1 MKLFSTGEGSSP
13 RVRGKRRIGRIPA
26 RPVRLIPAR
35 AGKTPRTAG
44 RGARGR
50 AHPRACGENSLARP
64 WNARENGSSPRVRG
78 KPPGRQRRPGGEG
91 LIPARAGKTPSGRR
105 SPRDVPAHP
114 RACGENAAV
123 IWMVAGPLG
132 SSPRVRGKPR
142 VRVPVRSGRRL
153 IPARAGKTVARSSSG
168 RVSQA
173 HPRACGENRLT
184 ALTRIGTAGSSPRVR
199 GKPAMLVCLASSTG
213 LIPARA
219 GKTSQPPAAPSQCPA
234 HPRACG
240 ENRDGVLRSMSIGG
254 SSPRVRGKR
263 ASDPAA
269 SWARGLIPARAGK
282 TASALVVAER
292 PPAHPRACGEN
303 GAVDTAA
310 RPALGSS
317 PRVRGK
323 RLCGRPGA
331 HRRGLIPA
339 RAGKTGPRTA
349 GRPSCGAHPRACG
362 ENSRLSEEEINQM
375 GSSPRVRG
383 KLVHRFDSADDGG
396 LIPARAGKTWHCRCP
411 FRVGW
416 AHPRACGE
424 NPARTR
430 ATWCAIGSS
439 PRVRGKLRGR
449 VGTHLHA
456 GLIPARAGKTRYSA
470 RSP

>member
-1 MKLFSTGEGSSP
+1 MVAFASMPAGSSPRVRGKRRPRWPVRRWRGLIPARAGKTSSSERPAARPRAHPRACGENNPLMKLFSTGEGSSP

-132 SSPRVRGKPR
+132 SSPRVRGKRGRGREGRRLRGLIPARAGKTVRAPPGSGGRAAHPRACGENRTSRRLGPGAGGSSPRVRGKPR

-219 GKTSQPPAAPSQCPA
+219 GKTPRWTSTPPPRPA

-240 ENRDGVLRSMSIGG
+240 ENVPASGSPVTVPG
-254 SSPRVRGKR
+254 SSPRVRGKPRRR
-263 ASDPAA
+263 APIHEH
-269 SWARGLIPARAGK
+269 RRLIPARAGK
-282 TASALVVAER
+282 TRER
-292 PPAHPRACGEN
+292 PGGVLGARAHPRACGEN
-303 GAVDTAA
+303 GVGA
-310 RPALGSS
+310 G
-317 PRVRGK
+317 
-323 RLCGRPGA
+323 GR
-331 HRRGLIPA
+331 
-339 RAGKTGPRTA
+339 
-349 GRPSCGAHPRACG
+349 
-362 ENSRLSEEEINQM
+362 
-375 GSSPRVRG
+375 
-383 KLVHRFDSADDGG
+383 
-396 LIPARAGKTWHCRCP
+396 
-411 FRVGW
+411 
-416 AHPRACGE
+416 
-424 NPARTR
+424 
-430 ATWCAIGSS
+430 
-439 PRVRGKLRGR
+439 
-449 VGTHLHA
+449 
-456 GLIPARAGKTRYSA
+456 
-470 RSP
+470 